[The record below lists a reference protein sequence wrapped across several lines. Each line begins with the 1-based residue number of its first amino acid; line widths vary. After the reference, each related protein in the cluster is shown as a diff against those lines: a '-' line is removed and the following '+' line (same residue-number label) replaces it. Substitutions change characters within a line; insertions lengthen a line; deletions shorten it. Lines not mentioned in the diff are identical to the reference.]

1 MTNQTQ
7 NLSEE
12 LYQYLLSVS
21 VRENPVL
28 SQLRE
33 EMINHPV
40 GNMQISPEQGQF
52 MGFLLKLMGAKKVMD
67 IGVFTGYS
75 STVMA
80 LAIPDDGIVVG
91 CDISKPDT
99 DIARKYWCKAGVD
112 HKVDLYLAPALD
124 TLDMLIDRG
133 EGSSFDFIFIDADK
147 SNYQNYYEKS
157 LSLLRQGGVV
167 AIDNVLWYGKV
178 ADETVQDKRT
188 QKIRDFNAF
197 VYEDSR
203 VDLSLIP
210 VGDGLSLAR
219 KK

>member
-7 NLSEE
+7 NLTDE

-33 EMINHPV
+33 EMISHPV
-40 GNMQISPEQGQF
+40 GKMQISPEQGQF
-52 MGFLLKLMGAKKVMD
+52 MGFLLKLMGAKKVID

-99 DIARKYWCKAGVD
+99 DVARKYWYKAGVD
-112 HKVDLYLAPALD
+112 HKVNLYLAPALE

-147 SNYQNYYEKS
+147 GNYQNYYERS

-167 AIDNVLWYGKV
+167 AIDNILWYGKV
-178 ADETVQDKRT
+178 ADEMVQDKRT
-188 QKIRDFNAF
+188 CKIRDFNAF
-197 VYEDSR
+197 VYQDNR

-210 VGDGLSLAR
+210 IGDGLSLAR

>member
-7 NLSEE
+7 NLSQE

-28 SQLRE
+28 LQLRE
-33 EMINHPV
+33 EMISHPV
-40 GNMQISPEQGQF
+40 GKMQISPEQGQF
-52 MGFLLKLMGAKKVMD
+52 MGFLLKLMGAKKVID

-99 DIARKYWCKAGVD
+99 DIARKYWYKARVD
-112 HKVDLYLAPALD
+112 HKVDLYLAPALE
-124 TLDMLIDRG
+124 TLDMLIDKG
-133 EGSSFDFIFIDADK
+133 EDSTFDFIFIDADK
-147 SNYQNYYEKS
+147 GNYQNYYERS

-167 AIDNVLWYGKV
+167 AIDNVLWYGRV
-178 ADETVQDKRT
+178 ADQTVQDKRT
-188 QKIRDFNAF
+188 CKIRDFNAF